1 MRRRILVCDVQHPF
15 ADDLWAPFVET
26 LVQRLAG
33 AGFAVDVSRIPV
45 PRNPSGPHLEDALVW
60 RLLDLARGG
69 GEGVDLMLALR
80 FPAWVGRHPRKVVWT
95 LPDVPPETSGEP
107 DEEEKRWELGHR
119 ALGEARRVFA
129 ATPVQCEALARRG
142 VEADLLTPPPP
153 RPPAGSEDPWPPV
166 LDALTW
172 IL

>member
-15 ADDLWAPFVET
+15 AGDPWAPFVET

-33 AGFAVDVSRIPV
+33 EGFAVDVARLPAALA
-45 PRNPSGPHLEDALVW
+45 PRGRSLDDALVW
-60 RLLDLARGG
+60 RLLDLTRGG

-80 FPAWVGRHPRKVVWT
+80 FPSWTGRHPRKVVWT
-95 LPDVPPETSGEP
+95 LPDEP
-107 DEEEKRWELGHR
+107 SEITAESNGDTTRFELGHR
-119 ALGEARRVFA
+119 ALREARRVFA
-129 ATPVQCEALARRG
+129 ATPGQRDRLTRQG
-142 VEADLLTPPPP
+142 VEADLLTPPPVQ
-153 RPPAGSEDPWPPV
+153 PPTDGKDPWAAV